1 MASRLESGF
10 LHSPSHSCA
19 QYQGA
24 GLYGVKLLAFRVD
37 PDVEKR
43 GYLLLPSRRHL
54 PEARLPAPRGL
65 QSSWAA
71 QACFPGTPQAASLP
85 PRNPELRAEARCSRT
100 PRGEGGA
107 ANSGLVSSTLPR
119 PAGIR
124 CLDRGLVGAPVS
136 EQPGGRGSQQSPRMP
151 RPLATSAFKLRFHGS
166 RCAGTNAA
174 MQTRRFPR
182 RGGLRLARETW
193 CALPG
198 PRGLS
203 APGSEAREVERGP
216 YVNCKSDS
224 RPCWAASGMKVAV
237 VK

>member
-85 PRNPELRAEARCSRT
+85 PRNPELRDGQR
-100 PRGEGGA
+100 
-107 ANSGLVSSTLPR
+107 L
-119 PAGIR
+119 
-124 CLDRGLVGAPVS
+124 GAPEHPVGRE
-136 EQPGGRGSQQSPRMP
+136 EQRTVGWCPAPSRVPP
-151 RPLATSAFKLRFHGS
+151 ESA
-166 RCAGTNAA
+166 
-174 MQTRRFPR
+174 
-182 RGGLRLARETW
+182 
-193 CALPG
+193 ALT
-198 PRGLS
+198 
-203 APGSEAREVERGP
+203 EAL
-216 YVNCKSDS
+216 
-224 RPCWAASGMKVAV
+224 
-237 VK
+237 